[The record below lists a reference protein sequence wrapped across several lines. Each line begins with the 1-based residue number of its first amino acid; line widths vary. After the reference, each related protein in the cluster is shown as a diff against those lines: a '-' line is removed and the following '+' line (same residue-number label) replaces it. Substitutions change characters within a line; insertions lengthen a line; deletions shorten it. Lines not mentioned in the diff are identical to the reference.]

1 LAEALERFLGNDR
14 ETRIETLRVA
24 LERFKAHAA
33 TRRIGY
39 LVELIAG
46 DVAAGPLLA
55 GIGKSPTATPL
66 DIGETGGEL
75 NSRWR
80 IRTRLSVDALLEH
93 RETR

>member
-1 LAEALERFLGNDR
+1 MHHT
-14 ETRIETLRVA
+14 ETFGSHT
-24 LERFKAHAA
+24 A
-33 TRRIGY
+33 TRRLGY

-46 DVAAGPLLA
+46 DLAARPLLV
-55 GIGKSPTATPL
+55 GIGNSPTATPL

-80 IRTRLSVDALLEH
+80 VRTRLSAGALFEH